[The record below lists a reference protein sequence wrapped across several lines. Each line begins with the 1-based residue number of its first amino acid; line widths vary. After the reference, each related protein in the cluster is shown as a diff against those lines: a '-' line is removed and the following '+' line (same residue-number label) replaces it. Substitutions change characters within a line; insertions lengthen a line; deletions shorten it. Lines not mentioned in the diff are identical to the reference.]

1 MFNIFVQKDYYTFTV
16 KLPQKGTLYSF
27 SYLDDKSKHFRESN
41 SLEVDINSWQLVK
54 HERFEN
60 KPLNEQLM
68 RSILPLHTG
77 EYFGLI
83 GQIGMFLA
91 SSLMALFV
99 ITGFMLFINRHK
111 EKKAKIIKE

>member
-1 MFNIFVQKDYYTFTV
+1 
-16 KLPQKGTLYSF
+16 
-27 SYLDDKSKHFRESN
+27 
-41 SLEVDINSWQLVK
+41 
-54 HERFEN
+54 
-60 KPLNEQLM
+60 M

-111 EKKAKIIKE
+111 KKKAKIIKE